1 MNGRM
6 HELMHLLI
14 DKLDLGFMDGL
25 INSSNRRHLL
35 RNDPSFEN
43 LCV

>member
-1 MNGRM
+1 MNERM

-14 DKLDLGFMDGL
+14 DKLDLGL